1 MKKNLLLFSFLLIF
15 TLSIEAQITLTFQPD
30 TISVS
35 DYIDLNDNEYELVG
49 YATVTNTSDEAFS
62 LRWNRVT
69 ENAPAQWDVQICDV
83 NFCYEPDVFSNFVPG
98 EVEIPVLLEPG
109 ASTNMDVHLKPRG
122 ASGTGRVT
130 IEITSTDNLD
140 EVITT
145 GTYDFEALVV
155 TSTNDLNTT
164 PLTVFPNPTADYFN
178 IRGGNGVD
186 RVVLYNVLGREMRS
200 FNVAPGQRYYIGD
213 LPNGLYLASMVD
225 NNKGIVKTL
234 RLKKSSVRP

>member
-1 MKKNLLLFSFLLIF
+1 MKKNLLLLSFLLLF
-15 TLSIEAQITLTFQPD
+15 TISIEAQITLSYQPD
-30 TISVS
+30 SISVS
-35 DYIDLNDNEYELVG
+35 DFIDLSDNEYELVG
-49 YATVTNTSDEAFS
+49 YATVTNAGDSPVS
-62 LRWNRVT
+62 LRWNRII
-69 ENAPAQWDVQICDV
+69 EDMPAEWEVQVCDL
-83 NFCYEPDVFSNFVPG
+83 NLCYNKDIFSNFVPG
-98 EVEIPVLLEPG
+98 EIEIPVPLEPG
-109 ASTNMDVHLKPRG
+109 ASTNLDIHVKPRG
-122 ASGTGRVT
+122 VAGTGRVVVELSDT
-130 IEITSTDNLD
+130 NSPDDL
-140 EVITT
+140 ITT
-145 GTYDFEALVV
+145 GLYDFEALVV

>member
-1 MKKNLLLFSFLLIF
+1 
-15 TLSIEAQITLTFQPD
+15 
-30 TISVS
+30 
-35 DYIDLNDNEYELVG
+35 
-49 YATVTNTSDEAFS
+49 
-62 LRWNRVT
+62 
-69 ENAPAQWDVQICDV
+69 
-83 NFCYEPDVFSNFVPG
+83 
-98 EVEIPVLLEPG
+98 
-109 ASTNMDVHLKPRG
+109 MDVHLKPRG
-122 ASGTGRVT
+122 VAGTGRVT
-130 IEITSTDNLD
+130 IEITSTDNPD

-145 GTYDFEALVV
+145 GTYDFGALVV

-225 NNKGIVKTL
+225 DNKGIVKTL